1 MSRKSWDGV
10 ELVAALRTGA
20 ERLHARV
27 AEVNALNVFPV
38 PDGDTGTNMLATLRA
53 AVAEGEAA
61 LATGVTAIDVVSEAV
76 ARGAL
81 LGARGNSGVLLSQ
94 ILRGLPHAV
103 RGRRRARASEIAN
116 ALSIGTLFAYAAVA
130 TPVEGTIL
138 TVAREVAA
146 AAMSDATGATELRP
160 FLHEVAAS
168 ARRSVEKT
176 PTLLAVLREAGV
188 VDSGGAGLQIILEG
202 IAAVPSIAPSASSD
216 EADRR
221 IDPTQSAGAAPMERT
236 HAAARGAFGYET
248 VFIVSSNGAALN
260 LAKIRSDLESIGESV
275 LVAGDERVCKVHVHN
290 ARPDEILAYG
300 FSVGDVDAVTIE
312 NLDAQSA
319 ERATGHEAFKSLSP
333 ARVSAEYSR
342 PHGAQESPPMPSRGG
357 ARGGVSVVAVA
368 AGEGLAAIMTSAG
381 ATEIVHGG
389 QTENPSAAEIA
400 DAIRRTGSESVV
412 VLPNNSNIVLAAR
425 QAAALVEGTVI
436 VVPTRN
442 AAEGIAA
449 LLAWDPSLTIDG
461 LVAKF
466 ETAREAAR
474 TFRIV
479 EAVRDAT
486 VHGVSVAAGETMA
499 IDAVDGIIATGPDDV
514 TVLARA
520 LANESAELITL
531 YVGAAVD
538 DGASADLVAAA
549 RGAVSGAEVE
559 LQRGGQPIERVLVS
573 LE

>member
-1 MSRKSWDGV
+1 M
-10 ELVAALRTGA
+10 
-20 ERLHARV
+20 
-27 AEVNALNVFPV
+27 
-38 PDGDTGTNMLATLRA
+38 
-53 AVAEGEAA
+53 
-61 LATGVTAIDVVSEAV
+61 
-76 ARGAL
+76 
-81 LGARGNSGVLLSQ
+81 
-94 ILRGLPHAV
+94 
-103 RGRRRARASEIAN
+103 
-116 ALSIGTLFAYAAVA
+116 
-130 TPVEGTIL
+130 
-138 TVAREVAA
+138 
-146 AAMSDATGATELRP
+146 
-160 FLHEVAAS
+160 
-168 ARRSVEKT
+168 
-176 PTLLAVLREAGV
+176 
-188 VDSGGAGLQIILEG
+188 
-202 IAAVPSIAPSASSD
+202 
-216 EADRR
+216 
-221 IDPTQSAGAAPMERT
+221 
-236 HAAARGAFGYET
+236 
-248 VFIVSSNGAALN
+248 
-260 LAKIRSDLESIGESV
+260 
-275 LVAGDERVCKVHVHN
+275 
-290 ARPDEILAYG
+290 
-300 FSVGDVDAVTIE
+300 
-312 NLDAQSA
+312 
-319 ERATGHEAFKSLSP
+319 
-333 ARVSAEYSR
+333 
-342 PHGAQESPPMPSRGG
+342 
-357 ARGGVSVVAVA
+357 
-368 AGEGLAAIMTSAG
+368 
-381 ATEIVHGG
+381 
-389 QTENPSAAEIA
+389 
-400 DAIRRTGSESVV
+400 
-412 VLPNNSNIVLAAR
+412 LPNNSNIVLAAR